1 MRKESQKSAEK
12 RTNCTRRQALRAG
25 GAALTAGVAGSSAG
39 CLSLLPPVGQQIRY
53 GRVDVPAPTNEQ
65 PVYRKWMPADSAV
78 PDLEHVDGFSET
90 NWIYVTPGNLG
101 KAQLGGEFRIGI
113 DVVQSS
119 LSYFGT
125 PLGAHD
131 HLVGLGSLGSVVESN
146 VDSGRVESTLRSSGF
161 ERAGSYHAYNLYDRT
176 DIPQVIAVSED
187 AVVQTR
193 GEKRHAK
200 AETLI
205 DAGDGRIDRYHE
217 TDESFATFSEWVGTY
232 PTVMEGFPPSIVDT
246 DTEATAMVYTF
257 DEEAAYFV
265 YKHQFPGGETPT
277 NGEIKRRLDDE
288 LTRPM
293 QAWSVDIEI
302 DDPQVSIQ
310 MRVEQEEFGSDF
322 SAESVPFVTWSVDET
337 AETITVRHE
346 AGESVPVEKLE
357 IEPSDALRDPPGARE
372 ALEPG
377 DTLVFERESLAIDSG
392 EESYRDIDIVYHFSN
407 QSSAML
413 FTYDPDANDTTT

>member
-1 MRKESQKSAEK
+1 MQPESEESNEEQA
-12 RTNCTRRQALRAG
+12 NCTRRQALRAG

-65 PVYRKWMPADSAV
+65 PVYRKWMPADSAA
-78 PDLEHVDGFSET
+78 PDLEHTDGFSDT

-101 KAQLGGEFRIGI
+101 RAQLGGEFRIGI

-125 PLGAHD
+125 PLDAHD

-146 VDSGRVESTLRSSGF
+146 VDSERTESTLRSSGF
-161 ERAGSYHAYNLYDRT
+161 ERVDSYHEYELFDRT
-176 DIPQVIAVSED
+176 TVPQTIAVSGD
-187 AVVQTR
+187 AVIQTR
-193 GEKRHAK
+193 GEKRQAK

-217 TDESFATFSEWVGTY
+217 TDQTFAAFSEWLGTY
-232 PTVMEGFPPSIVDT
+232 PTVMDGFPPNIVET
-246 DTEATAMVYTF
+246 DADATAMVYTF

-277 NGEIKRRLDDE
+277 RGEIKRRLSDE

-310 MRVEQEEFGSDF
+310 MRVEQEQFGSDF
-322 SAESVPFVTWSVDET
+322 SAETVPFVTWSIDET
-337 AETITVRHE
+337 GEAVTVRHE

-357 IEPSDALRDPPGARE
+357 IEPSDALRDRPAAGE
-372 ALEPG
+372 TLEPG
-377 DTLVFERESLAIDSG
+377 DTLVFERESLAIDRG
-392 EESYRDIDIVYHFSN
+392 EDAYRDIDIVYHFSN

-413 FTYDPDANDTTT
+413 FSYDPDANDTTT